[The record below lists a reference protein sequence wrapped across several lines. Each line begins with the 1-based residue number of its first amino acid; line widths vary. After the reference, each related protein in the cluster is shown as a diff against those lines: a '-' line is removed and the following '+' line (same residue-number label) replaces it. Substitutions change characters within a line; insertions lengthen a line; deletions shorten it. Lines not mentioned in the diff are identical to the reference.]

1 MCITHIS
8 LGRAV
13 ARILVIDDDASVRG
27 LLESVLQTDGHEVK
41 VAASAMEGFAMLR
54 EARIEM
60 VITDLNM
67 PDTNGLEVVSVVQ
80 QDFPA
85 TKVIIVSGDTN
96 EYIPLQIEPLRDS
109 IALVPKPFDVS
120 ALLGT
125 VHRVLS

>member
-1 MCITHIS
+1 M
-8 LGRAV
+8 

-41 VAASAMEGFAMLR
+41 VAASAMEGFAVLR
-54 EARIEM
+54 EAPVEM

-67 PDTNGLEVVSVVQ
+67 PGANGLEVVSVVQ

-85 TKVIIVSGDTN
+85 TKVIIVSGETN
-96 EYIPLQIEPLRDS
+96 EYVPIQMEPLIDS
-109 IALVPKPFDVS
+109 IAFLSKPVDVS
-120 ALLGT
+120 SLLGT